1 MNFLGGGRGAF
12 DCWAEEDW
20 IEEERA
26 GKEDTGSTETDHGSW
41 Q

>member
-1 MNFLGGGRGAF
+1 MNFLGGGRRAF
-12 DCWAEEDW
+12 DCWAKENW